1 MCNKQRTFIKNNS
14 MNFFF
19 QKRYTGF
26 LFLLF
31 LLPFFSCT
39 KRAEQDRKPIILTE
53 YPNLANEIVERD
65 YDGLRAFMN
74 YENENIRSLVWN
86 GIRKSEAKDLK
97 SFVDYAV
104 QQDDSLIWYS
114 ISSHPLNKAQV
125 DSIGKHF
132 ENAWI
137 KSETVCEVF
146 FKHGTINTLDIL
158 LGKPEL
164 LLQSEVCAKSVGGIV
179 ARVKVENSSKKK
191 IIDLAFHS
199 EDETIWRNLL
209 YGFYRSELNRPTPE
223 SELHLYFNELL
234 DESDGLFSYEMDLY
248 VTRILGKVGFL
259 NVMERWS
266 DRELNE
272 AVQLS
277 NELARNIALL
287 EFNEL
292 NHRHVKRL
300 LNHKIDNVVAQSLQ
314 ALQEFDSV
322 PEELLEMIEF
332 EIAPITRDAE
342 VFTEALTV
350 LVTNERDIEGY
361 RTKLDFMDGE
371 NEYLKQKI
379 LPLYAEI
386 ESDEQYMDR
395 LQTEIKDGGIGGL
408 RATEALLNY
417 FTEHS
422 QNQDV
427 VDEVRSL
434 TLYALEEGD
443 RSVIST
449 IGPLLNRTDLF
460 FEDSFEWMFNQ
471 YQDFVEMSDWENA
484 VVLEEV
490 LSNRFPDQFEAL
502 EISEKPFRIPN
513 WDGLYE
519 MGTNPFWVLE
529 TEKGTIEI
537 QLDPL
542 AAPFTVSSIDSLTR
556 AGAYDDVSFH
566 RVVRNFVIQG
576 GDIDRKDGY
585 GGPDYRIPTEPSF
598 KSFERG
604 MVGIASAGT
613 DTEGS
618 QFFVMLNWSP
628 HLDGNYTIFGKVT
641 KGMDVAD
648 QIQIGDRVI
657 EAGIYS
663 R

>member
-1 MCNKQRTFIKNNS
+1 

-19 QKRYTGF
+19 HQRYKGF
-26 LFLLF
+26 FFLLF
-31 LLPFFSCT
+31 LVPFFSCT
-39 KRAEQDRKPIILTE
+39 KQAEQDRKPIILTE
-53 YPNLANEIVERD
+53 YPNLANETLERD
-65 YDGLRAFMN
+65 YDGLRAFAN
-74 YENENIRSLVWN
+74 YENEQIRSLAWN
-86 GIRKSEAKDLK
+86 GIRKSEAKDLQ
-97 SFVDYAV
+97 SFVNYAV

-114 ISSHPLNKAQV
+114 ISSHLLNKAQV
-125 DSIGKHF
+125 DSIGQHF
-132 ENAWI
+132 ENGWI
-137 KSETVCEVF
+137 KSEAVCEVF

-164 LLQSEVCAKSVGGIV
+164 LLQNEVCAKSVGGIV
-179 ARVKVENSSKKK
+179 AGVQVEDSSKKK
-191 IIDLAFHS
+191 IIELAFHS

-209 YGFYRSELNRPTPE
+209 YGFYRSELNRPNPE
-223 SELHLYFNELL
+223 SELHVYFNELL
-234 DESDGLFSYEMDLY
+234 DERDGFFSYEMDQY

-259 NVMERWS
+259 HVMERRS
-266 DRELNE
+266 DRELNQ

-277 NELARNIALL
+277 NELARNIAKF
-287 EFNEL
+287 EHSAL
-292 NHRHVKRL
+292 NHRHIKRL
-300 LNHKIDNVVAQSLQ
+300 LNHTIDNVVAQSLQ
-314 ALQEFDSV
+314 AFQEFDSI
-322 PEELLEMIEF
+322 PEQLLDMIEF

-342 VFTEALTV
+342 VFAEALTV

-361 RTKLDFMDGE
+361 RNKLDFMDSE

-386 ESDEQYMDR
+386 ESDEQYLDR
-395 LQTEIKDGGIGGL
+395 LQSEIRDGGIGGL
-408 RATEALLNY
+408 RATEALMNY

-422 QNQDV
+422 QNQDAA
-427 VDEVRSL
+427 DEVRSL
-434 TLYALEEGD
+434 TLHALEEGD

-449 IGPLLNRTDLF
+449 IGPLLNSTVLF
-460 FEDSFEWMFNQ
+460 DEDSFEWMFNQ
-471 YQDFVEMSDWENA
+471 YQDFVEMSEWENEE
-484 VVLEEV
+484 VLEEV

-513 WDGLYE
+513 WERLYE

-556 AGAYDDVSFH
+556 TGVYDGVPFH

-576 GDIDRKDGY
+576 GDIERKDGY
-585 GGPDYRIPTEPSF
+585 GGLEYRIPTEPSF

-618 QFFVMLNWSP
+618 QFFIMLNWSP

-641 KGMDVAD
+641 KGTDVAD
-648 QIQIGDRVI
+648 RIQMGDKLI
-657 EAGIYS
+657 EASIYS